1 MVGERYNAAAWLL
14 DRHLDEGR
22 GGRTAVVA
30 GPERLT
36 YEDLARLTRR
46 VQRGLSALGV
56 RPEERVA
63 MVVRDGPAFLGWFLG
78 CLRAGVVP
86 VPLSTML
93 KGPELGSIV
102 DDARARVAVVSAA
115 CSSLLPAL
123 VAAAPELSVAVVV
136 GEAEGALSEEAPAEG
151 PVEAPVEVVPFGD
164 LDDDR
169 ELPVARTVRD
179 SPAFWLYSSGTTGAP
194 KGVMHRHGSLEATA
208 RTYAATVL
216 EVGPEDRCFSAAKL
230 FFAFGLGNALTFPL
244 SVGATTILDPRPA
257 SPEMVAEVVARDQP
271 TLFFGTPSLLAAMLA
286 AEVDPRPFGSIRLAA
301 TAGEALPAEIHRR
314 FTERFG
320 FPVLD
325 GLGSTEAL
333 HIFISNRPGA
343 ERPGTSGTP
352 VAGYEVRLVDDEGRE
367 ITEPGLPGNLQVA
380 GPSIAT
386 GYWCRAEATQAAFEG
401 RFLRTG
407 DVYVRTEDGCYQFL
421 GRTSD
426 MIKAGGIWVSPAE
439 VENVLLGH
447 PDVAEA
453 AVVGG
458 RNSEGLEEVVAFV
471 VPRPGSAPDPGS
483 LEAHCREKMASFKR
497 PRRIVLTDSLPKT
510 ATGKIQRYRLRE
522 EAGGGM
528 LGFPGAPVAE
538 PARAG
543 P

>member
-1 MVGERYNAAAWLL
+1 MAAEPYNAAAWLV
-14 DRHLDEGR
+14 DRHLEEGR
-22 GGRTAVVA
+22 GGRLAVLSTQ
-30 GPERLT
+30 ERLT
-36 YEDLARLTRR
+36 YEDLARLVRR
-46 VQRGLSALGV
+46 VQQGLVTLGV

-63 MVVRDGPAFLGWFLG
+63 MVVRDEPAFLAWFLG
-78 CLRAGVVP
+78 SLRAGVVP

-93 KGPELGSIV
+93 RGPELGEIV
-102 DDARARVAVVSAA
+102 DDARARVVVLSAA
-115 CSSLLPAL
+115 SLPLLPD
-123 VAAAPELSVAVVV
+123 VAVRAPELRQAVVV
-136 GEAEGALSEEAPAEG
+136 GTPEG
-151 PVEAPVEVVPFGD
+151 PVPAVPGVGLVSFED
-164 LDDDR
+164 LDDEG
-169 ELPVARTVRD
+169 ELPVGRTVRD
-179 SPAFWLYSSGTTGAP
+179 SPAFWLYSSGTTGTP

-208 RTYAATVL
+208 RTYAQEVL
-216 EVGPEDRCFSAAKL
+216 RIGPEDRCFSAAKL

-257 SPEMVAEVVARDQP
+257 SPQMVAEVVAASHP
-271 TLFFGTPSLLAAMLA
+271 TLFFGTPGLLAAMLA
-286 AEVDPRPFGSIRLAA
+286 AEVDPAPFASVRLAA
-301 TAGEALPAEIHRR
+301 TAGEALPAEVHRR

-333 HIFISNRPGA
+333 HIFLSNRRGA

-352 VAGYEVRLVDDEGRE
+352 VPGYEVRLVDDEGRVVE
-367 ITEPGLPGNLQVA
+367 EAGVPGNLQVA

-401 RFLRTG
+401 RWLRTG

-439 VENVLLGH
+439 VENILLAH

-458 RNSEGLEEVVAFV
+458 RTPEGLEEVVAFV
-471 VPRPGSAPDPGS
+471 VPRPGAQLEPAA
-483 LEAHCREKMASFKR
+483 LEAHCRERTAAFKR
-497 PRRIVLTDSLPKT
+497 PRRILVVEELPKT
-510 ATGKIQRYRLRE
+510 ATGKIQRYRLRQQ
-522 EAGGGM
+522 ATA
-528 LGFPGAPVAE
+528 PATAGAP
-538 PARAG
+538 PAVVPEVPVGR
-543 P
+543 